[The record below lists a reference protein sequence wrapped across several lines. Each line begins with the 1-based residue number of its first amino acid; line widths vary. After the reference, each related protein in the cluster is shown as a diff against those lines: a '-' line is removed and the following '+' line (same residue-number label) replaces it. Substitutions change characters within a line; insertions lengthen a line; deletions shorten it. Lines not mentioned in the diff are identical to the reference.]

1 MPIARRKAGSPARSR
16 GRARDPDTDT
26 DYEPGT
32 EDTDAPPPPPSV
44 GHSKGENRGGKM
56 RKRLTYGT
64 MLLVFLCCII
74 AAGHLWTLLLVRRHA
89 LPAVRRAALIFV
101 APSSRALRC
110 SRCRWPSSASW

>member
-1 MPIARRKAGSPARSR
+1 MPIARRKNSPARAR

-32 EDTDAPPPPPSV
+32 EDTDAPPPPPTV

-89 LPAVRRAALIFV
+89 LPAVRRATQ
-101 APSSRALRC
+101 SR
-110 SRCRWPSSASW
+110 